1 MDIDKD
7 NFDQEIQGSNLVLV
21 DFWAEWCQPCRMLTP
36 IINEIETELKD
47 QIKVCKV
54 DIDSNQELAL
64 RVNITAI
71 PTMIFFKNGAVIDR
85 ISGYVNKNKLMAKI
99 KELNEPK

>member
-71 PTMIFFKNGAVIDR
+71 PTMIFFKNGEVIDR